1 MNIVD
6 PVLLY
11 LAGLYERAGIYMGF
25 IALATMTINTLV
37 TAASGN
43 GLKIG

>member
-1 MNIVD
+1 MNITD
-6 PVLLY
+6 PVLLF

-25 IALATMTINTLV
+25 IALATLVINTLV
-37 TAASGN
+37 TASSGN